1 MSLETFNW
9 RTQGTP
15 EGSFDLAVRKAQFG
29 DGYTQIA
36 ADGLNSETQ
45 SWPLTFVGNEREM
58 LPLLAFVRRHRTR
71 SCLWA
76 PPYGELGLW
85 RVEADSIKVAPVGGK
100 VMSVSFTFTQAF
112 SV

>member
-1 MSLETFNW
+1 MALETFSW

-15 EGSFDLAVRKAQFG
+15 EGSFKLTVKKAQFG

-36 ADGLNSETQ
+36 AEGLNPETQ
-45 SWPLTFVGNEREM
+45 SWPLTFIGTESE
-58 LPLLAFVRRHRTR
+58 LKPLLAFVRRHRTKA
-71 SCLWA
+71 CLWV

-100 VMSVSFTFTQAF
+100 AMSVSFTFTQAF